1 MKKHHKRLLTIVY
14 IGIALSTATA
24 IALFALQDN
33 VSFFY
38 SPTMLA
44 EGKTNL
50 NRPFRLGGLVVT
62 GSLIENTD
70 KEHYRFTLEDGLHTA
85 DVIYSG
91 PLPSLFRDGQGIIA
105 EGQLNDEG
113 IFVARRILAKHDEN
127 YMPPEI
133 KKTIHIPAD
142 VITESYQ

>member
-1 MKKHHKRLLTIVY
+1 MKPHHKRLLSIIY
-14 IGIALSTATA
+14 IGVALCVATG

-44 EGKTNL
+44 EEKITFD
-50 NRPFRLGGLVVT
+50 RPFRLGGLVVA

-70 KEHYRFTLEDGLHTA
+70 QGHYQFTLEDGRHTA

-91 PLPSLFRDGQGIIA
+91 ALPSLFRDGQGIIA
-105 EGQLNDEG
+105 EGQLNDQG
-113 IFVARRILAKHDEN
+113 TFVARRILAKHDEN

-133 KKTIHIPAD
+133 KKTIHVPAST
-142 VITESYQ
+142 IKEAYP